1 MKNRNHRVLF
11 IFTLLLSF
19 SALADNNKT
28 FDSELLSIQH
38 QWAKVNYTLTG
49 DEQEEAFEKLLA
61 TARNFVEQNNERA
74 EAWVWQGI
82 IQSSFAGTAGGLDG
96 LSYAKKAKKSLE
108 KAIDINGEA
117 LDGSAYT
124 SLGILYHKV
133 PGWPIAFGDDD
144 DAKNYLEKALALNP
158 QGIDPHYFYGEFL
171 YDERDYTEAKTHL
184 LLAQQAPKRPLRP
197 LADEAR
203 QNEIQ
208 QLITKVDK
216 KLKRKQ
222 KH

>member
-1 MKNRNHRVLF
+1 MNVCGN
-11 IFTLLLSF
+11 T
-19 SALADNNKT
+19 
-28 FDSELLSIQH
+28 
-38 QWAKVNYTLTG
+38 
-49 DEQEEAFEKLLA
+49 
-61 TARNFVEQNNERA
+61 
-74 EAWVWQGI
+74 
-82 IQSSFAGTAGGLDG
+82 
-96 LSYAKKAKKSLE
+96 
-108 KAIDINGEA
+108 
-117 LDGSAYT
+117 
-124 SLGILYHKV
+124 LGILYHKV

-171 YDERDYTEAKTHL
+171 YDERDYTEAKNHL

-208 QLITKVDK
+208 KLLTKVDK
-216 KLKRKQ
+216 KLKKKQ